1 MYVSNS
7 FKWYDGIRMNMV
19 KWKIGVVLILLI
31 LFLPI
36 VANAVET
43 TRKVYSVEELE
54 AYEQDGWEILTGVT
68 YTLPGIISD
77 RAKVDENVLIEGSV
91 QVYMRK
97 EINGEIMTLSGPVSH
112 YQMYVFIYKDDLL
125 IFQYSIFTDDRG
137 FYEFIEFIPR
147 EPGYYNIIFQDYR
160 WEMRHPLI
168 LYKNTFAF
176 YVSEKD
182 SDGDGVLDQYDYA
195 PYDPEV
201 QTKSD
206 IETPA
211 FEAIFAII
219 GLLAVAYLFRRRR

>member
-1 MYVSNS
+1 M
-7 FKWYDGIRMNMV
+7 
-19 KWKIGVVLILLI
+19 KWKIGVLLVFLI
-31 LFLPI
+31 LFLPMI
-36 VANAVET
+36 ANAEE

-68 YTLPGIISD
+68 YTLPEIISD
-77 RAKVDENVLIEGSV
+77 RAKVGENVLIEGNV
-91 QVYMRK
+91 GVYMRK
-97 EINGEIMTLSGPVSH
+97 EINREIMTLSGPVSH
-112 YQMYVFIYKDDLL
+112 YQMYMFIYKDDLL
-125 IFQYSIFTDDRG
+125 IFQYSIFTDDQG

-147 EPGYYNIIFQDYR
+147 EPGYYKIVFHDLR

-168 LYKNTFAF
+168 LYKNTSAF

-219 GLLAVAYLFRRRR
+219 GLLAVAYLFRRKR